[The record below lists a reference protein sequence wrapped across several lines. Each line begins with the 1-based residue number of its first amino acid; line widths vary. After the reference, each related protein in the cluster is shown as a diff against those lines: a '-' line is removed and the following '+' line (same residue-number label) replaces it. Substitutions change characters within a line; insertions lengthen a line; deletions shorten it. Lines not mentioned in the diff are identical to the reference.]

1 MSDRI
6 DKDEYAMKL
15 AETAALRSTCLR
27 RKVGAVAIDS
37 DGYVLATAYNGAPK
51 DMIHCTKDTCIRI
64 KNNIPSGQQLEMCK
78 AIHAEQNLV
87 LRLGPKLKGA
97 LVYCTTCPCVT
108 CTKLLLGADVAAILW
123 KEDYDNPY
131 AKELMKEW
139 CNHEFGVFKTA
150 SGYFCI
156 CKAPNKIITLK

>member
-1 MSDRI
+1 MNDRI
-6 DKDEYAMKL
+6 NKDEYAMKL

-51 DMIHCTKDTCIRI
+51 DMIHCTKDTCVRI
-64 KNNIPSGQQLEMCK
+64 KNNIPSGQQLEICK

-97 LVYCTTCPCVT
+97 IVYCTTCPCVT
-108 CTKLLLGADVAAILW
+108 CTKLLLGAGVDAIYW
-123 KEDYDNPY
+123 KDDYDNPY
-131 AKELMKEW
+131 AKELMLEW
-139 CNHEFGVFKTA
+139 INHDRGIFKTPA
-150 SGYFCI
+150 GHFCA
-156 CKAPNKIITLK
+156 CRVQKPTL